1 MSYVFVIFFASLL
14 MCTLFI
20 GTPQMLQDNSRLD
33 TDFPAGRVLGVEDI
47 VPSRQF
53 ADLFK
58 ESFRLPQLTDTHDP
72 IPYPRPEMSVFEC
85 ENVVAFVIDPKNG
98 VELYNEQA
106 DKIVPVASITKLM
119 TALVFLNN
127 NPGWDREYRV
137 LTSDQINGGRVYV
150 SSGDI
155 VSVSDLFNL
164 SLIASDNAATRGL
177 VRSTGLELDEFV
189 LLMNTRA
196 RDLGL
201 TNTGFVDPIGMGA
214 GNVSTARDVAELLNT
229 ALASKYI
236 AGTLSRQNYVLTTK
250 GGKVRTAQ
258 STNKI
263 LKEYPKGEAILIGGK
278 TGHTDLAGYCLA
290 TKFKDEHENEIISV
304 VLGESSS
311 PRRFA
316 MTNNMLDW
324 TLENYEWR

>member
-1 MSYVFVIFFASLL
+1 MLYVLVIFFASLT

-33 TDFPAGRVLGVEDI
+33 TNFSAGRVLGVEDI
-47 VPSRQF
+47 APSRQF

-58 ESFRLPQLTDTHDP
+58 ENFRLPQMTDTRDP
-72 IPYPRPEMSVFEC
+72 IPYPRSEMSPLDC
-85 ENVVAFVIDPKNG
+85 ENVVAFMIDPKNG

-106 DKIVPVASITKLM
+106 DKIVPIASITKLM
-119 TALVFLNN
+119 TALVFLDN
-127 NPGWDREYRV
+127 NPGWDKEYRV
-137 LTSDQINGGRVYV
+137 SSADQINGGRVYV
-150 SSGDI
+150 FNGDI
-155 VSVSDLFNL
+155 VTVNDLFNL
-164 SLIASDNAATRGL
+164 SLVASDNAATRSL
-177 VRSTGLELDEFV
+177 VRLTGLELDEFV
-189 LLMNTRA
+189 LLMNTKA

-201 TNTGFVDPIGMGA
+201 ENTSFVDPIGIGA
-214 GNVSTARDVAELLNT
+214 GNVSTARSVARLLDT
-229 ALASKYI
+229 ALASEYI
-236 AGTLSRQNYVLTTK
+236 ANTLSRINYTLETK
-250 GGKVRTAQ
+250 GGKVRVAQ
-258 STNKI
+258 STDKI
-263 LKEYPKGEAILIGGK
+263 LKEYPKAGISLIGGK

>member
-1 MSYVFVIFFASLL
+1 MPYVTVIFFASLA

-33 TDFPAGRVLGVEDI
+33 TDFPAGQVLGVEDI
-47 VPSRQF
+47 APQRQF

-58 ESFRLPQLTDTHDP
+58 ENFRLPQMTDTHDP
-72 IPYPRPEMSVFEC
+72 IPYPRSEMSSFEC

-106 DKIVPVASITKLM
+106 DKQVPIASITKLM
-119 TALVFLNN
+119 TALVFLDN

-137 LTSDQINGGRVYV
+137 LASDQINGGRVYV
-150 SSGDI
+150 FSGDR
-155 VSVSDLFNL
+155 VTAGDLFNL
-164 SLIASDNAATRGL
+164 SLVASDNAATRAL

-189 LLMNTRA
+189 VLMNTKA
-196 RDLGL
+196 RDMGL
-201 TNTGFVDPIGMGA
+201 ENTSFVDPIGIGA
-214 GNVSTARDVAELLNT
+214 GNVSTARSVAELLNT
-229 ALASKYI
+229 ALASKHI
-236 AGTLSRQNYVLTTK
+236 ADTLSRANYVLTTAN
-250 GGKVRTAQ
+250 GKVRTAH

-263 LKEYPKGEAILIGGK
+263 LKEYPKEEAILIGGK
-278 TGHTDLAGYCLA
+278 TGHTELAGYCLA

-304 VLGESSS
+304 VLGEGSS

-316 MTNNMLDW
+316 IINNMLDW